1 MQAVIE
7 KLRDD
12 EQYYGEFGQQYLSN
26 SDIGNLLKNPM
37 FFRKPQEDNI
47 NFHKGRYFHQL
58 ILEPEKAK
66 DIQLIDIGRGNRK
79 VYMEQVIYYR

>member
-1 MQAVIE
+1 MDVLD

-26 SDIGNLLKNPM
+26 SDISKLLTDPLA
-37 FFRKPQEDNI
+37 FRMPQEDNV

-58 ILEPEKAK
+58 ILEPEKA
-66 DIQLIDIGRGNRK
+66 IDTTFID
-79 VYMEQVIYYR
+79 VS